1 MKYKISSV
9 TVTAFLVISCIL
21 YIYNCG
27 AFIFDAY
34 KENGGNVSDAK
45 AAILKIRDAD
55 AQQAPFRYT
64 YIDINGTY
72 HVMTEKSFVYD
83 PYAAVAKMNNGYLTF
98 AKTVEDE
105 TDLKSLAEKV
115 TEFKEVL
122 EKKNISFLYVQD
134 PEKACRYDKDTVMPT
149 GLYTSLPDVKPFLNE
164 LKKNGVDHID
174 LEERLHNDGLD
185 HYGIFFKTDHHWTV
199 QAGFWANSVICKHL
213 EDKGLIKTEKELL
226 DKNSYVSEKYEN
238 AFIGSQGTRV
248 GKVFSPVDDFE
259 FINPGFDTDIT
270 VISDGVGKRGP
281 FTSSLLD
288 MSCFTEQA
296 ELSDKDYVAFLGGD
310 FALQKVIN
318 HKNTSGKKIV
328 VIRDSFARVVT
339 PYLALQCS
347 ELHIIDLRYFKDMSA
362 LEYSESI
369 GADAVIVMYNPSIF
383 TETASFDFLGDETE

>member
-1 MKYKISSV
+1 MKYKISAVAITS
-9 TVTAFLVISCIL
+9 FLIISCIL

-27 AFIFDAY
+27 AFVFDAY
-34 KENGGNVSDAK
+34 KENGANASGVK

-64 YIDINGTY
+64 YIDINGAY
-72 HVMTEKSFVYD
+72 HVMAGKKYVHDT
-83 PYAAVAKMNNGYLTF
+83 YAAVAKMDNGYLTF
-98 AKTVEDE
+98 AETFEDE
-105 TDLKSLAEKV
+105 TDLKSLSEKV
-115 TEFKEVL
+115 TGFKEAL

-134 PEKACRYDKDTVMPT
+134 LEKACRYDKDAVLPT
-149 GLYTSLPDVKPFLNE
+149 GVYTGSPDVQPLLSE
-164 LKKNGVDHID
+164 LEKNNVDHID

-185 HYGIFFKTDHHWTV
+185 HYGMFFKTDHHWTV
-199 QAGFWANSVICKHL
+199 EAGFWANAVICEHL
-213 EDKGLIKTEKELL
+213 EDKGLLKTEKELL

-238 AFIGSQGTRV
+238 AFIGAQGTRV

-270 VISDGVGKRGP
+270 VISDGVEKRGP
-281 FTSSLLD
+281 FVSSLLD

-296 ELSDKDYVAFLGGD
+296 ELSDKDYVAFSGGD

-369 GADAVIVMYNPSIF
+369 GADAVIVMYNPSMLPEENAFEFFGI
-383 TETASFDFLGDETE
+383 EAE

>member
-21 YIYNCG
+21 YIYKCG

-34 KENGGNVSDAK
+34 KENGGNVSGVK

-270 VISDGVGKRGP
+270 VISDGVEKRGP

-347 ELHIIDLRYFKDMSA
+347 ELHIIDLRYFKDMSV